1 MDILKFIRQQRF
13 TAVSLYAL
21 MDREQRKFSEKL
33 AEQMLSEYSSPESTE
48 TDSAG
53 ENFVPPGDIKFT
65 PSRGD
70 KERIDFDKYEYI
82 DSLIENPCEVDRR
95 LLKVY
100 EQQDKMRTRKWALKN
115 PEQAAIQ
122 NVR

>member
-1 MDILKFIRQQRF
+1 MDILRFIRQQRF

-48 TDSAG
+48 TDSGA
-53 ENFVPPGDIKFT
+53 ENFVPPGDIKFR

-70 KERIDFDKYEYI
+70 REGIDFDKYEYI
-82 DSLIENPCEVDRR
+82 DSLIENPDEVDRR

-100 EQQDKMRTRKWALKN
+100 E
-115 PEQAAIQ
+115 
-122 NVR
+122 